1 MSPASYLAAPPRVAA
16 SSLAPFWWTPFP
28 AEPPATVP
36 PVDWTIYGALIAGF
50 VAIAV
55 GVAVL
60 VRRALHAWRSFKQ
73 LTRRLGEE
81 LEQLAAVAE
90 KTSATAERVG
100 DQSRLDE
107 SLRRLRITLA
117 RFAVLR
123 NALDEA
129 NETFGRFALVPR
141 K

>member
-1 MSPASYLAAPPRVAA
+1 M
-16 SSLAPFWWTPFP
+16 
-28 AEPPATVP
+28 
-36 PVDWTIYGALIAGF
+36 DWTIYGALIAGF

-55 GVAVL
+55 GIVVL
-60 VRRALHAWRSFKQ
+60 VRRALDAWRAFKQ
-73 LTRRLGEE
+73 LTRRLSEE

-100 DQSRLDE
+100 DQRRLDE
-107 SLRRLRITLA
+107 SLRRLRTTLA

-129 NETFGRFALVPR
+129 NETFSRFALVPR